1 MENQETFK
9 MTYSAEE
16 QEEVA
21 RIREKY
27 LPPKADKMEQLR
39 ALDASATKKATA
51 WAIALGVIGTLVMG
65 AGMSLVMSD
74 FGTLLGTAAIPVGI
88 GAGVVG
94 MAALGMAYPL
104 YQHLLKKERA
114 RIAPEILR
122 LTDELTK

>member
-51 WAIALGVIGTLVMG
+51 WAIAIGVIGTLVMG

-94 MAALGMAYPL
+94 MAVLGMAYPL